1 MKTKICG
8 VQNTE
13 EAMHAVYYGAWAI
26 GFNFYPDSP
35 RCLDKSQAK
44 SIIRALPNQVLK
56 VGVMP
61 NMQSNEVVS
70 FKNELGLDLLQVY
83 EDIDV
88 APIVKKNMILA
99 LALNTPDELPKRDVL
114 QQYGYLLID
123 APPLNAGRIGG
134 TGRLSDWG
142 LAKQLSTSYRVILAG
157 GLTPKNV
164 GEAVRTVHPFAVDVA
179 SGVEFA
185 VGKKS
190 PELVK
195 EFLNEVNDVT

>member
-13 EAMHAVYYGAWAI
+13 EAMHAVCYGAWAI

-35 RCLDKSQAK
+35 RYLDKAQAK
-44 SIIRALPNQVLK
+44 SMIHGLPSQILK

-61 NMQSNEVVS
+61 AIQSNDVVP
-70 FKNELGLDLLQVY
+70 FRDELGLDLLQVY
-83 EDIDV
+83 EDLDV
-88 APIVKKNMILA
+88 MPIVKKNMILA
-99 LALNTPDELPKRDVL
+99 LALHTAADLPKRDVL
-114 QQYGYLLID
+114 EQYGYLLID
-123 APPLNAGRIGG
+123 APPSKEGLIGG
-134 TGRLSDWG
+134 TGRLSDWS

-164 GEAVRTVHPFAVDVA
+164 REAVDTVHPFAVDVA
-179 SGVEFA
+179 SGVEFTL
-185 VGKKS
+185 GKKS
-190 PELVK
+190 PALMK